1 MNVGKYDLN
10 ETSILKFDP
19 KVQEVALSTHDLQ
32 VYYGKKHA
40 FFDGNLLFERSEERR
55 GGKECRL

>member
-32 VYYGKKHA
+32 VYYGNKHSIWA
-40 FFDGNLLFERSEERR
+40 L
-55 GGKECRL
+55 

>member
-19 KVQEVALSTHDLQ
+19 KVQEVALSTHAL
-32 VYYGKKHA
+32 
-40 FFDGNLLFERSEERR
+40 
-55 GGKECRL
+55 

>member
-32 VYYGKKHA
+32 VYYGNKHA
-40 FFDGNLLFERSEERR
+40 FLMATFNLSAIRSQ
-55 GGKECRL
+55 L